1 MRSALGT
8 KKIETKPCIVPNYW
22 QQVDGE
28 LWEKCP
34 GESRRGNFFCARQ
47 GSRDALSERLLAG
60 HNPTGAFHS
69 KI

>member
-1 MRSALGT
+1 MGKMPWRV
-8 KKIETKPCIVPNYW
+8 KKG
-22 QQVDGE
+22 Q
-28 LWEKCP
+28 L
-34 GESRRGNFFCARQ
+34 FCARQ